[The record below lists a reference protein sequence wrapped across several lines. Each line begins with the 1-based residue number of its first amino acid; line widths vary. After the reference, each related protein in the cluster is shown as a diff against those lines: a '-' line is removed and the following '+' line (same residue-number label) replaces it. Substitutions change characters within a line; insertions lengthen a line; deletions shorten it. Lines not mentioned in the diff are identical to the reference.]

1 MISEG
6 LKSEKQVESDGAGFF
21 LLTPFSTKQ
30 KVDSLRFHSRA
41 IPFFCCLAAC
51 E

>member
-21 LLTPFSTKQ
+21 CSHLLVQNK
-30 KVDSLRFHSRA
+30 K
-41 IPFFCCLAAC
+41 
-51 E
+51 